1 VTVEV
6 LEDAETV
13 AHRAAE
19 VIAGEARASVA
30 ARGSFLLALSGGTT
44 PQRMFQILAKE
55 AVPWS
60 LVHLFQ
66 VDERIVPLGHR
77 DRNVTHLL
85 ELVARVALPA
95 SQLHPMPVD
104 ESDLGTAVNRYAATL
119 REVAGNPAVL
129 DLVHLGLGAD
139 GHTASLIPGDGA
151 LDTAEADVSLTG
163 AYSGHRRMT
172 LTLPVLNRA
181 RRILWLV
188 TGADKATAL
197 ARLRQGD
204 RGIPAG
210 RVRTDRA
217 LIITDIGAATT

>member
-1 VTVEV
+1 MTVEV
-6 LEDAETV
+6 LGDAESA

-19 VIAGEARASVA
+19 AVAGEARASVA
-30 ARGSFLLALSGGTT
+30 ARGRFLLALSGGTT
-44 PQRMFQILAKE
+44 PQRMFQLLAKE
-55 AVPWS
+55 DVPWS

-66 VDERIVPLGHR
+66 VDERIAPLGHR
-77 DRNVTHLL
+77 DRNATHLL
-85 ELVARVALPA
+85 ELVARVPLPPG
-95 SQLHPMPVD
+95 QFHPMPVD
-104 ESDLGTAVNRYAATL
+104 ESDLGAGVNRYAATL

-139 GHTASLIPGDGA
+139 GHTASLIPGEGA

-163 AYSGHRRMT
+163 PYSGHRRMT

-188 TGADKATAL
+188 AGADKATAL

-204 RGIPAG
+204 RAIPAG

-217 LIITDIGAATT
+217 LVITDVGAATT

>member
-1 VTVEV
+1 
-6 LEDAETV
+6 
-13 AHRAAE
+13 
-19 VIAGEARASVA
+19 
-30 ARGSFLLALSGGTT
+30 
-44 PQRMFQILAKE
+44 
-55 AVPWS
+55 
-60 LVHLFQ
+60 
-66 VDERIVPLGHR
+66 
-77 DRNVTHLL
+77 
-85 ELVARVALPA
+85 
-95 SQLHPMPVD
+95 
-104 ESDLGTAVNRYAATL
+104 VNRYAATL
-119 REVAGNPAVL
+119 RELAGNPAVL